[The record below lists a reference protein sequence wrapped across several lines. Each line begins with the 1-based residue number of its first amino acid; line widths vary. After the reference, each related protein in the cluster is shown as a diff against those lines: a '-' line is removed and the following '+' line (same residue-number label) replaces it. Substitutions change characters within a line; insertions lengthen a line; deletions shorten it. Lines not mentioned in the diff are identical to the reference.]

1 MGMKEGMEIG
11 VTSHI
16 FVLITCVG
24 ERRVRDGGGT
34 YGKCVGKRKF
44 VGETQFSSGMCSLRA
59 LMPVSQVGSWDEA
72 RLVRAAGIHATVV
85 NSSQGN
91 SI

>member
-16 FVLITCVG
+16 FVLITCGG
-24 ERRVRDGGGT
+24 ERRWHLWEMR
-34 YGKCVGKRKF
+34 KRKF
-44 VGETQFSSGMCSLRA
+44 VGETQFSSGRCSLRA

-72 RLVRAAGIHATVV
+72 RLVRAVGIHATVV